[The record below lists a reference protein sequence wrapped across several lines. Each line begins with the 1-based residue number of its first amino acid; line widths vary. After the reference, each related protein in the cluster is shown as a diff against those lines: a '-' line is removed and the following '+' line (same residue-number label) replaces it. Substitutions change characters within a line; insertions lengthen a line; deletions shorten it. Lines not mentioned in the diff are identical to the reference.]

1 MPFQVQLPL
10 KKQQKQ
16 LMIRGLFSFAFELAP
31 DHGLTCLGHSLGS
44 QNFKNA
50 IILIKNR
57 YRMTFEYLFVS
68 PSRARLQF
76 RTNLHLQFP
85 SRLPITVAR
94 CHKRFRS
101 EGALLIAAR

>member
-1 MPFQVQLPL
+1 MPFQVRLPL
-10 KKQQKQ
+10 KEQQKR

-31 DHGLTCLGHSLGS
+31 DQEVTCLGHSLGS

-76 RTNLHLQFP
+76 RTNRHLQFP
-85 SRLPITVAR
+85 NHRPITVAR
-94 CHKRFRS
+94 CHKRFHS
-101 EGALLIAAR
+101 EGALLFAAR